1 MSFAC
6 DQCFDTHTI
15 DRAGAEIACPFC
27 SVAKYHPSSVT
38 VKRRADGRWQAWD
51 TSWNAAGVWYGV
63 ACNSEESARSYQRKR
78 QGVIKAA
85 ITRRNNKKGNR

>member
-6 DQCFDTHTI
+6 DQCFDTKTI
-15 DRAGAEIACPFC
+15 DRAGAEITCPYC

-38 VKRRADGRWQAWD
+38 VKRHADGRWQAWD
-51 TSWNAAGVWYGV
+51 TSWNAEGVWYGV
-63 ACNSEESARSYQRKR
+63 ATPTESEARRYQRRR

-85 ITRRNNKKGNR
+85 ITRRANKIR